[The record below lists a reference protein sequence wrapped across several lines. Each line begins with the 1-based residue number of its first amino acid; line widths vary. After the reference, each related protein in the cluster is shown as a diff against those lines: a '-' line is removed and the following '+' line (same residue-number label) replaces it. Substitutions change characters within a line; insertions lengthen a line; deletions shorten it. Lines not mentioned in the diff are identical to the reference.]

1 MPVGLLMAITIG
13 WFFPALGVAAAGA
26 ELHLGATIGIFVV
39 SGLLLQRGE
48 MLTALRSTAALA
60 YGLVAIL
67 AATPLLALAV
77 LRLPLQP
84 PEMALGLAVFCCM
97 PTTLSACVALT
108 TASGGNAAV
117 ALLLTVTTNMLGV
130 FSIPSMLSV
139 VLGSGAGVASFDT
152 LTLFRNLVLTVLLP
166 LLGGAALQ
174 AIIPGAQHWK
184 RDHRRL
190 LSYLST
196 ACLCSVPFMQVSKAS
211 AAGLPLSGAALAS
224 VAGVAL
230 ALHLLLLAVNTAA
243 TRLVCFS
250 PDPQQQVAIRK
261 AVVLASSQKTLP
273 VAVAVLTQ
281 LSGSLGAAAGFAVIP
296 CVMAHLIQTVY
307 DSALVA
313 RWNAREA
320 AGLPAMG

>member
-1 MPVGLLMAITIG
+1 MN
-13 WFFPALGVAAAGA
+13 
-26 ELHLGATIGIFVV
+26 
-39 SGLLLQRGE
+39 
-48 MLTALRSTAALA
+48 
-60 YGLVAIL
+60 
-67 AATPLLALAV
+67 
-77 LRLPLQP
+77 
-84 PEMALGLAVFCCM
+84 
-97 PTTLSACVALT
+97 LSAARW
-108 TASGGNAAV
+108 
-117 ALLLTVTTNMLGV
+117 
-130 FSIPSMLSV
+130 
-139 VLGSGAGVASFDT
+139 
-152 LTLFRNLVLTVLLP
+152 LTLCP
-166 LLGGAALQ
+166 LFDPSNPTA
-174 AIIPGAQHWK
+174 GAQHWK
-184 RDHRRL
+184 RDHRKL

-230 ALHLLLLAVNTAA
+230 ALHLLLLAVNTAV
-243 TRLVCFS
+243 TRLVSFS